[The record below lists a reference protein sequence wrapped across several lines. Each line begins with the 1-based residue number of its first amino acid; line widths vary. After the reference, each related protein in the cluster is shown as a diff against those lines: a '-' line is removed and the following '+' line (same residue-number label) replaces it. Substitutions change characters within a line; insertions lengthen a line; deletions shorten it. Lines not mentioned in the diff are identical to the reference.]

1 MMRRLWIVVAFV
13 SLGGCASVKT
23 GAPDWVTGQSAK
35 YPDSRFLV
43 GRGQADGQ
51 EDARNRARADLAK
64 IFQVAV
70 AAETKDVTEFAST
83 TESGGQARTESQ
95 VRRSIVTRTDQIVR
109 GIQIS
114 EIWQDPATRSHHAL
128 ATLPRLQASVGLR
141 EEIERL
147 DAATRGYVA
156 QARNSQDLLAQV
168 AAASRALE
176 AQRGRDGVQKA
187 LQVVDV
193 TGRGVEPEFNS
204 GQLASDLDAL
214 LKRVRM
220 KPQATPGSQDGL
232 ERMLSAALSAAGFVP
247 EAGGSAPYVLVGSL
261 QLDDLGLIDGWYW
274 MRGTL
279 EVHLT
284 EAAGGKVR
292 GNKRWEI
299 KTSSAQK
306 ATAQRRT
313 LDEVDAVLRKELRPT
328 ILRFAVGN

>member
-1 MMRRLWIVVAFV
+1 MKRWLWIVAASA
-13 SLGGCASVKT
+13 SLSGCASVPT
-23 GAPDWVTGQSAK
+23 AAPDWLAGKSAK

-43 GRGQADGQ
+43 GRGQADSL

-64 IFQVAV
+64 VFQVAV
-70 AAETKDVTEFAST
+70 SVETSDVTQFAST
-83 TESGGQARTESQ
+83 TEGGGQGKTESQ
-95 VRRSIVTRTDQIVR
+95 VTRNIMTRTDQIVR
-109 GIQIS
+109 GIQIA
-114 EIWQDPATRSHHAL
+114 EAWQDPQTKAHHAL
-128 ATLPRLQASVGLR
+128 ATLPRLQAAMGLR
-141 EEIERL
+141 QEVERL

-156 QARNSQDLLAQV
+156 QARNAQDLLAQV
-168 AAASRALE
+168 ASASRAHDT
-176 AQRGRDGVQKA
+176 QRERDGVQRA

-204 GQLASDLDAL
+204 GQLAADLAAL

-220 KPQATPGSQDGL
+220 KPQAASGSQGGL

-247 EAGGSAPYVLVGSL
+247 ESGADAPYVLVGSL
-261 QLDDLGLIDGWYW
+261 QLDDLGLIEGWYW

-279 EVHLT
+279 EVQLAET
-284 EAAGGKVR
+284 ASGKVR

-306 ATAQRRT
+306 ATAQRRA
-313 LDEVDAVLRKELRPT
+313 LDEADALLKKELRPA